1 MVLLILQF
9 DSKDVFPNK
18 KKARIAVFII
28 DKTWIQIG
36 DADAC
41 FGLQS
46 NQFIMESLIFIF
58 QSIEIC

>member
-18 KKARIAVFII
+18 KKARIAVCII

-41 FGLQS
+41 FKNLS
-46 NQFIMESLIFIF
+46 
-58 QSIEIC
+58 